1 MYSSERAN
9 KIESNDIKLLG
20 AGIHE
25 NVSFVAARTEKTPN
39 GNSFLEL
46 KFEKNG
52 AVLTH
57 TEWEPTAFNGMS
69 DADLQL
75 KQDKQFKRLLQVLK
89 CFYKPEMLVFN
100 GSNFTEFANWVVNL
114 LNNADKSILLR
125 IKAIYNN
132 KGYITLPAYAKYTFI
147 EPMILPEGETSV
159 VVQLNVDNFE
169 KVIVADK
176 EESVNTDNVI
186 TSGTMGASTVIN
198 GELSSGLP
206 F

>member
-1 MYSSERAN
+1 
-9 KIESNDIKLLG
+9 
-20 AGIHE
+20 
-25 NVSFVAARTEKTPN
+25 
-39 GNSFLEL
+39 
-46 KFEKNG
+46 
-52 AVLTH
+52 
-57 TEWEPTAFNGMS
+57 
-69 DADLQL
+69 
-75 KQDKQFKRLLQVLK
+75 
-89 CFYKPEMLVFN
+89 LVFN

-125 IKAIYNN
+125 VKAIYNN

-176 EESVNTDNVI
+176 EESVNTDNGI
-186 TSGTMGASTVIN
+186 TSGTMGASTVMN

>member
-1 MYSSERAN
+1 
-9 KIESNDIKLLG
+9 
-20 AGIHE
+20 
-25 NVSFVAARTEKTPN
+25 
-39 GNSFLEL
+39 
-46 KFEKNG
+46 
-52 AVLTH
+52 
-57 TEWEPTAFNGMS
+57 MS

>member
-1 MYSSERAN
+1 MA
-9 KIESNDIKLLG
+9 
-20 AGIHE
+20 
-25 NVSFVAARTEKTPN
+25 
-39 GNSFLEL
+39 
-46 KFEKNG
+46 
-52 AVLTH
+52 
-57 TEWEPTAFNGMS
+57 
-69 DADLQL
+69 
-75 KQDKQFKRLLQVLK
+75 
-89 CFYKPEMLVFN
+89 
-100 GSNFTEFANWVVNL
+100 L

-147 EPMILPEGETSV
+147 EPMILPEGEASV

-176 EESVNTDNVI
+176 EESVSTDNVI